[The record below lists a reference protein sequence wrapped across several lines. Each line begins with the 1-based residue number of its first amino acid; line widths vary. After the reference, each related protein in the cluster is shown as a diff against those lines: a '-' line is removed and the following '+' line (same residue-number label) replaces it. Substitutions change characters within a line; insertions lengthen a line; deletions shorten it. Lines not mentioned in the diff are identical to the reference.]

1 MGVSD
6 DEVIEELE
14 MDRRWQLV
22 LDCLDCEQAPF
33 SKATLVRFR
42 AALIAKGFDRR
53 LIERTVEMAQ
63 NSFERYQA
71 LGHNESAAIR
81 LRQLSNTQ
89 RQLAKNCSREEATAL
104 LQQAEHHLQ
113 QAIQLDTAGDYRENL
128 AYDHIALA
136 LLSAEHLRWLAE
148 DDASVPNRI
157 AQFEQSY
164 TTGFA
169 CLTELVQA
177 VNKADEALDIARAYL
192 EISPLENLDRA
203 EALAHQSL
211 QTFQDFNRR
220 QLQASACKL
229 LGEIYLARAH
239 RQESGAIATTS
250 QFLNSSLHLY
260 RELDLTQ
267 KAAEVEQLMTDNR
280 RLGRS

>member
-157 AQFEQSY
+157 AQFEIVGLYWEFQRK
-164 TTGFA
+164 
-169 CLTELVQA
+169 
-177 VNKADEALDIARAYL
+177 KAL
-192 EISPLENLDRA
+192 S
-203 EALAHQSL
+203 
-211 QTFQDFNRR
+211 
-220 QLQASACKL
+220 
-229 LGEIYLARAH
+229 
-239 RQESGAIATTS
+239 
-250 QFLNSSLHLY
+250 
-260 RELDLTQ
+260 DLP
-267 KAAEVEQLMTDNR
+267 
-280 RLGRS
+280 